1 MHRTL
6 PSPTTPRNRPAD
18 CMQPVPCTRPPSDT
32 ISIALLPR
40 GVPGRAAPGRSISAP
55 SAGSALTGRRSDPA
69 CYAALVNGKLPG
81 HLIELLEQAAVALQG
96 LPQFF
101 GIRRFASRPGR
112 EQRVLALSDRRH
124 QSADGALDLPRG
136 ELHRGTGVI
145 DETSLDLAP
154 LLGGAS
160 RGAGGRAG
168 R

>member
-18 CMQPVPCTRPPSDT
+18 CMQPVPCTRPPSYT
-32 ISIALLPR
+32 ISIALLPQR
-40 GVPGRAAPGRSISAP
+40 CARKGG
-55 SAGSALTGRRSDPA
+55 TCRRSDPA

-101 GIRRFASRPGR
+101 GIRRVAYLRGR

-145 DETSLDLAP
+145 DESSLDLAP
-154 LLGGAS
+154 LLEAAS

-168 R
+168 RRARAGRHAG